1 MLTVCILNQKFN
13 SMKTIITLTSS
24 LLILFSI
31 SISTKGENNNLVELK
46 DSSINYRDGVYVGQ
60 SKAKYTSEPF
70 WGHIQISLKNGSFTG
85 IEFFI
90 RDSSIHES
98 VDSMYGIRHYAGIP
112 EYQKQCVKD
121 GNGIKIYPQRLL
133 EKQNLDKVD
142 AISGA
147 TWSYNIFKASAKEAL
162 KDAKITGL
170 DDFAETD
177 GINIHVLPNPFYSTL
192 KLEYSL
198 SKKCHVNLSFY
209 DIQGKIIKNVVD
221 QEQVSGNYCI
231 NWDDCPADGV
241 YFYRLKLDDREYSG
255 KLIKLKK

>member
-1 MLTVCILNQKFN
+1 
-13 SMKTIITLTSS
+13 MKTLITLIPIFI
-24 LLILFSI
+24 ILFSF

-46 DSSINYRDGVYVGQ
+46 DSSINYRDGVYNGQ

-70 WGHIQISLKNGSFTG
+70 WGHIQISLKNGSFSG

-98 VDSMYGIRHYAGIP
+98 VDSMYGIRHYAAYP
-112 EYQKQCVKD
+112 EYQKQCVND

-133 EKQNLDKVD
+133 EKQNPDKVD

-147 TWSYNIFKASAKEAL
+147 TWSFNLFKASAKEAL
-162 KDAKITGL
+162 KDAKITGI

-192 KLEYSL
+192 KLEYRLTKS
-198 SKKCHVNLSFY
+198 CHVNLIFY
-209 DIQGKIIKNVVD
+209 DIQGKIIKYLVD
-221 QEQVSGNYCI
+221 QDQVSGNYCV
-231 NWDDCPADGV
+231 NWDDCPADGI
-241 YFYRLKLDDREYSG
+241 YFYSLKLDDSEYTG
-255 KLIKLKK
+255 KVIKLKK